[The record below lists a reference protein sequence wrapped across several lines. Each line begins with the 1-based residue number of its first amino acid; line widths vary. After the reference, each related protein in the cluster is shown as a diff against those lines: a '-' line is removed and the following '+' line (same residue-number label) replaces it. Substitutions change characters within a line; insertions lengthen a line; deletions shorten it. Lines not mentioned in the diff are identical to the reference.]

1 MAEIRTYITIIWTG
15 AGAPTETQW
24 RDFFQAMR
32 NQTLSAAILAV
43 ARAAHNQITPRKR
56 SLDSKIPLVG
66 FEIDSVD
73 RAVLLTILNTE
84 AADIGVSGPNLQKF
98 EAVLQA
104 EVRQGA
110 LDSGAT
116 QAQAD
121 NLVAEIVGIGDR
133 AAASAGAQQ
142 YLRDATALW
151 HEVE

>member
-1 MAEIRTYITIIWTG
+1 MAEIRTYLTIIWTG

-24 RDFFQAMR
+24 QDFFAAMR
-32 NQTLSAAILAV
+32 NQTLSAAILTA
-43 ARAAHNQITPRKR
+43 ARAAHNHITHRKR
-56 SLDSKIPLVG
+56 SLDSKITLVS
-66 FEIDSVD
+66 FEIDSFNQ
-73 RAVLLTILNTE
+73 AALLIILNTE
-84 AADIGVSGPNLQKF
+84 AADIEVGGSNLQKF

-110 LDSGAT
+110 LNAGAT

-121 NLVAEIVGIGDR
+121 KLDAAVVAIGDR
-133 AAASAGAQQ
+133 ATAIAGAQQ